1 MVDTASSAFSHGGHR
16 ESLIVLPG
24 SGSQH
29 APVCSARWVRV
40 MQIRASMEGARDGA
54 SACAYSK
61 LLSNRTSV
69 NVIGGVPVS
78 G

>member
-1 MVDTASSAFSHGGHR
+1 MGADR
-16 ESLIVLPG
+16 ESLIVLLG

-29 APVCSARWVRV
+29 APVCSAHWVGV

-69 NVIGGVPVS
+69 NVTG
-78 G
+78 